1 MNKYVSTNC
10 GNGLIEYNMNY
21 GRLPMVDL
29 GGCETMD
36 VSDMQGYVEYLW
48 YFKQKNDNI
57 FANKQVFLLKVMVYT
72 TYLSVKK

>member
-36 VSDMQGYVEYLW
+36 VSDMQGYVEYL
-48 YFKQKNDNI
+48 
-57 FANKQVFLLKVMVYT
+57 
-72 TYLSVKK
+72 